1 MSVNKIKIIR
11 PTTDNY
17 VDIPIEMK
25 WDFAG
30 HDDSI
35 SEYQEEMVKEIIGSP
50 NDFEISRFS
59 HNSDIDGNTDIN
71 YEFYF
76 YDNVSPITATTVT
89 QTNWGISYI
98 NEGFTNEEV
107 YYYSKPFTKSF
118 FKLDFYDTTDE
129 KTQQIY
135 FTIILPV
142 QQGEFMSVS
151 LNALLPNVD
160 IRKPKFKLDYIGD
173 KEGFFIY
180 WLRDRNFYD
189 INKFYM
195 SSKFFDAKLGVYV
208 VMTNT
213 PQPLINPNK
222 FNFLPQDYF
231 YYKVNLDYNNKTY
244 EVSSTSTTLRVGEA
258 LTPIKWY
265 EYVNP

>member
-35 SEYQEEMVKEIIGSP
+35 LEYQKEIVKEIIGSP

-76 YDNVSPITATTVT
+76 YDNVSSITATTVT

-142 QQGEFMSVS
+142 QQGEFMSVN
-151 LNALLPNVD
+151 LNVLLPNVD

-180 WLRDRNFYD
+180 WLRSREV
-189 INKFYM
+189 INIDEFYM
-195 SSKFFDAKLGVYV
+195 TASFFDARTGVFKR
-208 VMTNT
+208 MTNT
-213 PQPLINPNK
+213 RQNLIIPDK
-222 FNFLPQDYF
+222 FTFDNSTYF
-231 YYKVNLDYNNKTY
+231 YYRVDLNYNNKTY
-244 EVSSTSTTLRVGEA
+244 EVFSTSTNLRVGDS

>member
-11 PTTDNY
+11 PTTNNY

-35 SEYQEEMVKEIIGSP
+35 LEYQKEMVKEIIGSP

-59 HNSDIDGNTDIN
+59 HNSNNVGETDIN

-76 YDNVSPITATTVT
+76 YDNVSPITANTIN

-107 YYYSKPFTKSF
+107 YYYTKPFTKSF

-142 QQGEFMSVS
+142 QQGEFMSVN
-151 LNALLPNVD
+151 LNVLLPNVD

-180 WLRDRNFYD
+180 WLR
-189 INKFYM
+189 
-195 SSKFFDAKLGVYV
+195 
-208 VMTNT
+208 
-213 PQPLINPNK
+213 
-222 FNFLPQDYF
+222 
-231 YYKVNLDYNNKTY
+231 
-244 EVSSTSTTLRVGEA
+244 
-258 LTPIKWY
+258 
-265 EYVNP
+265 

>member
-11 PTTDNY
+11 PTTNNY

-35 SEYQEEMVKEIIGSP
+35 LEYQKEMVKEIIGSP

-59 HNSDIDGNTDIN
+59 HNSNNVGETDIN

-76 YDNVSPITATTVT
+76 YDNVSPITANTIN

-107 YYYSKPFTKSF
+107 YYYTKPFTKSF

-142 QQGEFMSVS
+142 QQGDSMSVN
-151 LNALLPNVD
+151 LNVLLPNVD
-160 IRKPKFKLDYIGD
+160 IRKPKFKLDYINRKLLLVYPNQAPLELKKTSDG
-173 KEGFFIY
+173 IY
-180 WLRDRNFYD
+180 KNDY
-189 INKFYM
+189 
-195 SSKFFDAKLGVYV
+195 
-208 VMTNT
+208 
-213 PQPLINPNK
+213 
-222 FNFLPQDYF
+222 FNFEIKIKGKQLELIQSGET
-231 YYKVNLDYNNKTY
+231 KTY
-244 EVSSTSTTLRVGEA
+244 D
-258 LTPIKWY
+258 KK
-265 EYVNP
+265 

>member
-1 MSVNKIKIIR
+1 
-11 PTTDNY
+11 
-17 VDIPIEMK
+17 
-25 WDFAG
+25 
-30 HDDSI
+30 
-35 SEYQEEMVKEIIGSP
+35 MVKEIIGSP

-59 HNSDIDGNTDIN
+59 HNSDIDSNTDIN

-76 YDNVSPITATTVT
+76 YDNVSPITATTVN

-107 YYYSKPFTKSF
+107 YYYGKPFTKSF
-118 FKLDFYDTTDE
+118 FKMDFYDTTDE

-180 WLRDRNFYD
+180 WLRERNFYD

-213 PQPLINPNK
+213 PQPLITPNK

>member
-1 MSVNKIKIIR
+1 MSVNKIKILR
-11 PTTDNY
+11 PINDQY

-25 WDFAG
+25 WDFTG
-30 HDDSI
+30 RDDSI
-35 SEYQEEMVKEIIGSP
+35 LEYQDEMVKEIIGSP

-59 HNSDIDGNTDIN
+59 NNSDQNGNTDIN

-76 YDNVSPITATTVT
+76 YDNVLPITANTVT
-89 QTNWGISYI
+89 QSNWGISYI

-107 YYYSKPFTKSF
+107 YYYTKPFTKSF

-142 QQGEFMSVS
+142 QQGDFMSVS
-151 LNALLPNVD
+151 LNALLPNVN

-180 WLRDRNFYD
+180 WLRERDFYN
-189 INKFYM
+189 INEFYM
-195 SSKFFDAKLGVYV
+195 SGKFFDAKLGVYAT
-208 VMTNT
+208 MTNT
-213 PQPLINPNK
+213 PQPIITPNK
-222 FNFLPQDYF
+222 FNFLPEDYF

-244 EVSSTSTTLRVGEA
+244 EVSSTSTTLRVGNV